1 MKRIVPFILI
11 IGLIVG
17 LFAFHPMS
25 TPIEKST
32 DQKVDSL
39 LALMTLEEK
48 VGQLNMYNGTWEFTG
63 PVPADA
69 NSQDKAE
76 MIKNGQ
82 VGAML
87 NVLTAEGTYEAQK
100 LAVENSRLG
109 IPLLFGYDVIHGYKT
124 MFPIPLGQ
132 AASWDANV
140 GQRSSRIA
148 AEEMSST
155 GLHWAFGPMIDVAR
169 DARWGRIME
178 CAGED
183 PLLNAYFAKAWI
195 EGLQGDDL
203 SELHTVA
210 ACAKHFAAYGFVEA
224 GLDYFSV
231 DISDQTMFNVALPP
245 FKAAV
250 ESGVSSVMNAF
261 QDINGIPATAHKFL
275 MRETLKGVWGF
286 EGLVLSDWASINELI
301 PHGYAKDRK
310 AAAKLAFEA
319 GCDMDMEAKVYEE
332 ELAQLIEKGSVDI
345 ALLDDAVKRILKLKF
360 ELGLFDDPYRYSNK
374 EREQT
379 SLLTKENLAAARE
392 VGSSSIVLLKND
404 KNLLPLA
411 KKGKSIAVI
420 GQLGKS
426 KDVVLGSWRAQAVSN
441 SGVSILEGVQ
451 NATDNSSQVKYAQ
464 GYTLTK
470 GDRAFIYELD
480 IVEGDR
486 SKFPEAVQLARE
498 SDVVVLAMGE
508 DCYQSGEGRSQVD
521 ITLKGNQEELF
532 EEILKVNKNVV
543 VVLMNGR
550 PLAIPGIAE
559 KAPAILETWFL
570 GSEMGNSVADVLFGD
585 VNPSGKLPVSFPH
598 HVGQEP
604 FYYNKKNSGRPVPN
618 DFDAGMVFW
627 GHYTDGPKEAVFPFG
642 HGLSYS
648 TFKYKNLEVEPKT
661 GEAKVSVQVKNTSST
676 DGVETVQVYIWDRF
690 ATETQPIKRLVDF
703 KKVMVKAGETTS
715 VQFTLNEED
724 LGFYH
729 RDYQFYAEDGEFRVM
744 VGSSSEDYLAKDVS
758 IEF

>member
-1 MKRIVPFILI
+1 MKQYAPLLLI
-11 IGLIVG
+11 ICVI
-17 LFAFHPMS
+17 ACQPE
-25 TPIEKST
+25 TPPVKSDI

-39 LALMTLEEK
+39 LALMTIEEK

-63 PVPADA
+63 PVPPDD

-76 MIKNGQ
+76 MIKSGR

-109 IPLLFGYDVIHGYKT
+109 IPLLFGYDIIHGYKT

-140 GQRSSRIA
+140 GERASRVA
-148 AEEMSST
+148 AVEMSAA

-195 EGLQGDDL
+195 QGYQGDDL
-203 SELHTVA
+203 SEINTVA

-231 DISDQTMFNVALPP
+231 DISDQTLYNVALPP

-250 ESGVSSVMNAF
+250 DAGVSSIMTAF
-261 QDINGIPATAHKFL
+261 QDVNGIPATADKYL
-275 MRETLKGVWGF
+275 QRDILKGAWNF
-286 EGLVLSDWASINELI
+286 QGLVLSDWASINELI
-301 PHGYAKDRK
+301 IHGYAKDRT
-310 AAAKLAFEA
+310 AAARLAFEA
-319 GCDMDMEAKVYEE
+319 GCDMDMEAKIYEE
-332 ELAQLIEKGSVDI
+332 ALAELINNNVVDI

-374 EREQT
+374 EREKT

-392 VGSSSIVLLKND
+392 AGSSSIVLLKNE
-404 KNLLPLA
+404 KSLLPLP

-420 GQLGKS
+420 GQLGNS
-426 KDVVLGSWRAQAVSN
+426 KDVVLGSWRAQAVSH
-441 SGVSILEGVQ
+441 SGVSIFEGVQ
-451 NATDNSSQVKYAQ
+451 NAADNSSLVKYAQ

-470 GDRAFIYELD
+470 GDRAFVYELD

-486 SKFPEAVQLARE
+486 SKFPQAIKLARE
-498 SDVVVLAMGE
+498 SDIVILAMGE

-550 PLAIPGIAE
+550 PLAIPEIAE

-570 GSEMGNSVADVLFGD
+570 GSEMGNAVADVLFGE

-604 FYYNKKNSGRPVPN
+604 FYYNQKNSGRPIPN
-618 DFDAGMVFW
+618 EFDAGMVFW
-627 GHYTDGPKEAVFPFG
+627 AHYTDGPKDAVFPFG

-648 TFKYKNLEVEPKT
+648 SFVYDELKVAPIT
-661 GEAKVSVQVKNTSST
+661 GGANVSVQVTNSST
-676 DGVETVQVYIWDRF
+676 VDGTETVQVYIWDRI
-690 ATETQPIKRLVDF
+690 ATETQPAKRLVDF
-703 KKVMVKAGETTS
+703 KKVMIKAGES
-715 VQFTLNEED
+715 VHVQFTLTEED

-729 RDYQFYAEDGEFRVM
+729 RDYQFYAEDGEFRIM
-744 VGSSSEDYLAKDVS
+744 VGSSSEDFLATD
-758 IEF
+758 IEIAF

>member
-1 MKRIVPFILI
+1 MKRFAPLVLI
-11 IGLIVG
+11 IGML
-17 LFAFHPMS
+17 ACQPS
-25 TPIEKST
+25 TTTIKSAN

-63 PVPADA
+63 PVPADD
-69 NSQDKAE
+69 NSQEKAE
-76 MIKNGQ
+76 MIKRGQ

-87 NVLTAEGTYEAQK
+87 NVLTAQGTYEAQK

-140 GQRSSRIA
+140 GERASRVSA
-148 AEEMSST
+148 NEMSSA

-178 CAGED
+178 SAGED
-183 PLLNAYFAKAWI
+183 PLLNAYFAQSWVK
-195 EGLQGDDL
+195 GLQGDDL
-203 SELHTVA
+203 SDLNTVA
-210 ACAKHFAAYGFVEA
+210 ACAKHFAAYGFAEA

-231 DISDQTMFNVALPP
+231 DISDQTLYNVALPP

-250 ESGVSSVMNAF
+250 EAGVSSVMNAF
-261 QDINGIPATAHKFL
+261 QDMNGIPATADKYL
-275 MRETLKGVWGF
+275 QRDILKGAWGF
-286 EGLVLSDWASINELI
+286 EGLVLSDWASINELTT
-301 PHGYAKDRK
+301 HGYTKDRK
-310 AAAKLAFEA
+310 AAAKAALEA
-319 GCDMDMEAKVYEE
+319 GCDMDMEAKIYEE
-332 ELAQLIEKGSVDI
+332 ELAQLIEDNQVDI
-345 ALLDDAVKRILKLKF
+345 ALLDDAVRRILKLKF
-360 ELGLFDDPYRYSNK
+360 QLGLFDDPYRYSDT
-374 EREQT
+374 ERENT
-379 SLLTKENLAAARE
+379 SLMTQENLEAARE
-392 VGSSSIVLLKND
+392 VGSSSIVLLKNEN
-404 KNLLPLA
+404 NLLPLA
-411 KKGKSIAVI
+411 KSGQSIAVI

-441 SGVSILEGVQ
+441 SGVSVLEGVQ
-451 NATDNSSQVKYAQ
+451 NAVDNTNQVKYAQ

-486 SKFPEAVQLARE
+486 SKFPEAVRLARQ

-508 DCYQSGEGRSQVD
+508 DCYQSGEGRSQQD

-532 EEILKVNKNVV
+532 NEIMKVNKNVV

-550 PLAIPGIAE
+550 PLAIPGIAAT
-559 KAPAILETWFL
+559 APAILETWFL
-570 GSEMGNSVADVLFGD
+570 GSEMGNSVADVLFGE

-604 FYYNKKNSGRPVPN
+604 FYYNKKNSGRPVP
-618 DFDAGMVFW
+618 DDYDTAMVFW
-627 GHYTDGPKEAVFPFG
+627 SHYTDGPKEAVFPFG

-648 TFKYKNLEVEPKT
+648 TFEYSDLVVETTK
-661 GEAKVSVQVKNTSST
+661 GGANIRLKVANTSSKEGT
-676 DGVETVQVYIWDRF
+676 ETIQVYVWDRF
-690 ATETQPIKRLVDF
+690 ATETQPVKRLVDF
-703 KKVMVKAGETTS
+703 KKVMIKGDATAS
-715 VQFTLNEED
+715 IQFTLDEED

-729 RDYQFYAEDGEFRVM
+729 KDYSFYAEDGDFRIM
-744 VGSSSEDYLAKDVS
+744 VGTSSEDYLAKDVEIS
-758 IEF
+758 F

>member
-1 MKRIVPFILI
+1 MKRIVPLVLI
-11 IGLIVG
+11 IGVM
-17 LFAFHPMS
+17 ACQPS
-25 TPIEKST
+25 TTTMKSDI

-39 LALMTLEEK
+39 LALMTIEEK

-63 PVPADA
+63 PVPADE
-69 NSQDKAE
+69 NSQEKAE
-76 MIKNGQ
+76 MIKSGQ

-87 NVLTAEGTYEAQK
+87 NVLTAQGTYEAQK

-132 AASWDANV
+132 AASWDKNIGERAARVSAN
-140 GQRSSRIA
+140 
-148 AEEMSST
+148 EMSSA

-178 CAGED
+178 SAGED
-183 PLLNAYFAKAWI
+183 PLLNAYFAQSWVK
-195 EGLQGDDL
+195 GLQGDDL
-203 SELHTVA
+203 SELNTVA
-210 ACAKHFAAYGFVEA
+210 ACAKHFAAYGFAEA

-231 DISDQTMFNVALPP
+231 DISDQTLYNVALPP

-250 ESGVSSVMNAF
+250 ASGVSSVMNAF
-261 QDINGIPATAHKFL
+261 QDMNGIPATADKYL
-275 MRETLKGVWGF
+275 QREILKGTWGF
-286 EGLVLSDWASINELI
+286 QGLVLSDWASINELI
-301 PHGYAKDRK
+301 IHGYAKDR
-310 AAAKLAFEA
+310 AAAARLALEA
-319 GCDMDMEAKVYEE
+319 GCDMDMEAKIYEG
-332 ELAQLIEKGSVDI
+332 ELAQLISDKKVDL

-360 ELGLFDDPYRYSNK
+360 KLGLFDDPYRYSNTD
-374 EREQT
+374 RENS
-379 SLLTKENLAAARE
+379 SLLTQENLEAARE
-392 VGSSSIVLLKND
+392 VGSSSIVLLKNEND
-404 KNLLPLA
+404 LLPLA
-411 KKGKSIAVI
+411 KRGQSIAVI

-426 KDVVLGSWRAQAVSN
+426 KDVVLGSWRAQAITN

-451 NATDNSSQVKYAQ
+451 NAVNSSNQVKYAQ

-480 IVEGDR
+480 IVKGDR
-486 SKFPEAVQLARE
+486 SNFAEAIRLARQ
-498 SDVVVLAMGE
+498 SDVVILAMGE
-508 DCYQSGEGRSQVD
+508 DCYQSGEGRSQLD

-532 EEILKVNKNVV
+532 NEILKVNKNVV

-550 PLAIPGIAE
+550 PLAIPGIAK

-618 DFDAGMVFW
+618 EFDAGMVFW
-627 GHYTDGPKEAVFPFG
+627 AHYTDGPKEAVFPFG
-642 HGLSYS
+642 HGLSYAS
-648 TFKYKNLEVEPKT
+648 FEYENLTVEPVA
-661 GEAKVSVQVKNTSST
+661 GGANIEVKVTNTSSIAGT
-676 DGVETVQVYIWDRF
+676 ETVQVYIWDRF
-690 ATETQPIKRLVDF
+690 ATETQPVKRLVDF
-703 KKVMVKAGETTS
+703 KKIQIESGATATVA
-715 VQFTLNEED
+715 FTLDEED

-729 RDYQFYAEDGEFRVM
+729 KDYSFYAEDGDFRIM
-744 VGSSSEDYLAKDVS
+744 VGTSSEEYLAKDVE
-758 IEF
+758 ITF